1 MRFRRI
7 THKRPKEKASWR
19 KLNPEDAFS
28 LCLNYNLDTLVCGSI
43 LDGRFG
49 YVVPGPSIIHIG
61 IMPLGGSEVPK
72 ILPDV
77 VPNHLHCHYQLI
89 AT

>member
-1 MRFRRI
+1 MRFCR
-7 THKRPKEKASWR
+7 TTNKRPKVKNSWQN
-19 KLNPEDAFS
+19 LDPADAFFIGTI
-28 LCLNYNLDTLVCGSI
+28 LDTLVCGSI